1 MTNNSWGTP
10 PTQAAP
16 TSSAKRIGAII
27 AALVGVIALTAG
39 ITWAIAANINSDSPS
54 DSAAASLT
62 TESSPEGAA
71 SENSTAAEETTES
84 TKKKYTFVEGPEYT
98 KDQKCGEKADAFRKK
113 IDNPMTI
120 FCDDDWLLLA
130 QENSSQYYLH
140 SWAGN
145 SWIPHEA
152 DGETDSHM
160 DCYDREALL
169 EDGLPEQYVDDVSL
183 CSSEEL
189 AAADHEEE
197 LKPGYLGDLCDGSYI
212 LIVDSVLVPYGELRT
227 PYVDQALAQ
236 HPGAKSM
243 PGLGCNSLRSEVDGK
258 AVFAIYY
265 DAGHSVDKVCELKA
279 KYGGNARSLNN
290 NADFTDPC

>member
-10 PTQAAP
+10 STQAAP
-16 TSSAKRIGAII
+16 TNSTKRIGAII

-62 TESSPEGAA
+62 TETSPEGAA

-84 TKKKYTFVEGPEYT
+84 TKKKYTFVEDPEYS
-98 KDQKCGEKADAFRKK
+98 KDQKCGEMADAFRDK
-113 IDNPMTI
+113 IDNPMTV

-130 QENSSQYYLH
+130 QENSSPYYLH

-169 EDGLPEQYVDDVSL
+169 EDGLPEQYVDDVPL

-189 AAADHEEE
+189 AAADQEEE

-227 PYVDQALAQ
+227 PHVDQALAQ

-243 PGLGCNSLRSEVDGK
+243 PGLACNSLRSEVDGK
-258 AVFAIYY
+258 EVFAIYY

-279 KYGGNARSLNN
+279 QYGGNARSLNN